1 MKLKAET
8 HMKKKLMSSAIL
20 GLGLILVAP
29 SALAVETQG
38 KIEFGIKTDPGTDL
52 ILPDTNP
59 PVVVTPYPGTTVT
72 PAPTADG
79 LNFSVPHL
87 DFGTREI
94 LMEDKTYN
102 PKALKY
108 TGKDKPTE
116 EYYLPPTVIVRDLRG
131 KTDGQWDIK
140 VSSTEFIKAGTSG
153 ATAKTIKG
161 AALSFVSPRVFSNK
175 EREPGNQEVTDVAL
189 SGFTFT
195 APIILTSAP
204 SNLISAAG
212 GAGNMQTTYMLDQEK
227 KYEVEP
233 QGSDLIFKS
242 NLTATSEVKGIDLKI
257 PGGAAID
264 EAVYSADITWTMT
277 TAP

>member
-1 MKLKAET
+1 
-8 HMKKKLMSSAIL
+8 MKKKLMSSAVLAL
-20 GLGLILVAP
+20 GFMLVAP
-29 SALAVETQG
+29 AALAVETQG
-38 KIEFGIKTDPGTDL
+38 KIEFGIKTDPGTDV

-59 PVVVTPYPGTTVT
+59 PVVVTPDPGTTVT

-108 TGKDKPTE
+108 TAKANATE

-131 KTDGQWDIK
+131 KTNGEWDIK
-140 VSSTEFIKAGTSG
+140 VAAGEFIKAGTSG
-153 ATAKTIKG
+153 VAAKTIKG
-161 AALSFVSPRVFSNK
+161 AQLSFISPRVFSNK
-175 EREPGNQEVTDVAL
+175 ERDPGSQEVTNVPSSGFIFSSPIAL
-189 SGFTFT
+189 SSK
-195 APIILTSAP
+195 ASD
-204 SNLISAAG
+204 LISASG
-212 GAGNMQTTYMLDQEK
+212 GAGNMQTTYMLDTES
-227 KYEVEP
+227 KYEVETN
-233 QGSDLIFKS
+233 GSDLIFKS
-242 NLTATSEVKGIDLKI
+242 NLTAVSEVKGIDLKI

>member
-1 MKLKAET
+1 
-8 HMKKKLMSSAIL
+8 MKKKLMSSAIL
-20 GLGLILVAP
+20 GLGFMLVAP
-29 SALAVETQG
+29 AALAADTQG
-38 KIEFGIKTDPGTDL
+38 KIEFGIKTDPGTDV

-59 PVVVTPYPGTTVT
+59 PVVVTPDPGTTVT
-72 PAPTADG
+72 PGPIADG

-108 TGKDKPTE
+108 TEKDNASE

-131 KTDGQWDIK
+131 KTDGEWDIK
-140 VSSTEFIKAGTSG
+140 VSAGEFIKAGTSG
-153 ATAKTIKG
+153 ATAKTIQG
-161 AALSFVSPRVFSNK
+161 AQLTFVSPRVFSNK
-175 EREPGNQEVTDVAL
+175 ERDPGSQEVTTVPA

-195 APIILTSAP
+195 APIVLTNAP
-204 SNLISAAG
+204 ADLISATG
-212 GAGNMQTTYMLDQEK
+212 GAGNMQTTYMLDKES
-227 KYEVEP
+227 KYEVTP
-233 QGSDLIFKS
+233 QGSDLVFKS

-264 EAVYSADITWTMT
+264 NAVYSADITWTMT